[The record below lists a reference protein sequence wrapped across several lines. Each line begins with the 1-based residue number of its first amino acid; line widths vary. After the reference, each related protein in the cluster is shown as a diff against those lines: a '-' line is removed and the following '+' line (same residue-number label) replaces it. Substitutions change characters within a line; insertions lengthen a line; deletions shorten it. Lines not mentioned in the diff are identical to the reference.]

1 MPALEVL
8 EGALKKSAWLVGDA
22 FSVADLNVAAALY
35 RGLFL
40 DLGQW
45 PTVTAW
51 LKRCW
56 ERPAAKIARAM
67 RE

>member
-1 MPALEVL
+1 VL
-8 EGALKKSAWLVGDA
+8 EGALKKSPWLAGDD
-22 FSVADLNVAAALY
+22 FTVADLNVAAALY

-40 DLGQW
+40 DLARW

-51 LKRCW
+51 LRRCW
-56 ERPAAKIARAM
+56 ERPAAKRARAM